1 MTRYGSFGFR
11 NNLIFK
17 SFLIV
22 PLIIYSSLLY
32 GQSPVNFSG
41 VWTQDNAKSDDFY
54 KSFGVVCTITQ
65 IPESITLKQT
75 FFDENGKEVTSH
87 DFFFTLD
94 GKEAIKEEFGGINK
108 ELATWSPDKKILTTR
123 STRTV
128 GNEVY
133 GSTATYSLSENGL
146 VMTVQTKD
154 INPLGMSV
162 KQIFNKKK

>member
-1 MTRYGSFGFR
+1 MTKYGFLNCR

-22 PLIIYSSLLY
+22 SLIVYSSALY
-32 GQSPVNFSG
+32 GQSPLNFSG

-54 KSFGVVCTITQ
+54 KSFGVECTIIQT
-65 IPESITLKQT
+65 PESITFKQT
-75 FFDENGKEVTSH
+75 FFDEKGKEVTSH

-108 ELATWSPDKKILTTR
+108 EVATWSPDKKVLTTK

-128 GNEVY
+128 GNDVY

-154 INPLGMSV
+154 INPLGLSV